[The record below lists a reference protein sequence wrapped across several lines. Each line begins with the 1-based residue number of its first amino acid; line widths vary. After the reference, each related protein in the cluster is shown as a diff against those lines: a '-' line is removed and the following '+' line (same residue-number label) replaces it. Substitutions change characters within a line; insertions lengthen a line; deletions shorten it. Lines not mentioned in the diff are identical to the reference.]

1 MLSSTSPGTKGFTT
15 TARRH
20 RSKAPT
26 ESVLMHGRPGT
37 FACLAGGVA
46 PEPSFP
52 NAAGAK
58 PPPPTAAGVGPRK
71 RRIAG
76 RADDQVRSR

>member
-46 PEPSFP
+46 PEPSSP

-58 PPPPTAAGVGPRK
+58 PPDCRRRRPQEKEDCGAGG
-71 RRIAG
+71 
-76 RADDQVRSR
+76 

>member
-1 MLSSTSPGTKGFTT
+1 MLSSTWPGTKGFTT

-26 ESVLMHGRPGT
+26 ESVLMHERPCT
-37 FACLAGGVA
+37 FACMAGGVA

-58 PPPPTAAGVGPRK
+58 PPTAASVGPRK

-76 RADDQVRSR
+76 RADGQVLSR